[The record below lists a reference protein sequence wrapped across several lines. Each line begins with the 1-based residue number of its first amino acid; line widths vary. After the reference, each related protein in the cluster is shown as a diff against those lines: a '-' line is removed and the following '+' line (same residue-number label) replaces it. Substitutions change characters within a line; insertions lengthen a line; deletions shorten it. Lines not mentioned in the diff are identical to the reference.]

1 VVRQV
6 GAGQF
11 TDANRDAG
19 YSWDASTRQ
28 LEIFRTIVFDARRHA

>member
-19 YSWDASTRQ
+19 YSWDASMRQ
-28 LEIFRTIVFDARRHA
+28 LEASHTIVFDARRDA